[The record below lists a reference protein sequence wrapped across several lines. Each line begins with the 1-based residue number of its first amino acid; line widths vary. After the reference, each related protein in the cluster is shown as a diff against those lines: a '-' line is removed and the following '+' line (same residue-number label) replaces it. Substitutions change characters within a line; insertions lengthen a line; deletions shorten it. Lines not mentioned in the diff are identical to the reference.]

1 MKIKS
6 NKAIYRLYQK
16 PLLILSLLVL
26 SITSFGAKVS
36 TPTFTPN
43 GGTFTTVV
51 SVTITTTTVGA
62 TIRYTTDNSTPSTT
76 NGIIYTGPISLA
88 NSCTLR
94 AIAYKTGM
102 TNSNVLSRDF
112 LITKVIAPTMSPAA
126 GAYSSPQSVAISTL
140 TTGASIRY
148 TLDGST
154 PSSTIG
160 TLYTAPVAIGSNLT
174 LKAIAY
180 KTGLT
185 NSNVSS
191 SVYTISCTAPTFN
204 PVAGT
209 YNGSQSVSILSSTI
223 GAGIRYTTDG
233 SNPSSTVGTL
243 YSSPVVIGANTT
255 LKAIAYKINMNPS
268 PISSAAYSIKC
279 SSPVFS
285 PIAGTY
291 STVQNVSITSATA
304 GTTIRFTTDGSTPSQ
319 SNGTVYSS
327 SVVISTTTNLQAI
340 AYKTGNLDSDISIG
354 AYTILSPTEAPVFS
368 PSPGTYAA
376 APNVSIT
383 SATVGATIRYTTDGT
398 EPSQSNGIVYSAP
411 ILISSTTTLKA
422 IAYKTGNSDSNVSS
436 GLYTILYVTEAPV
449 FSPTAGTY
457 DSPQNIAI
465 TSATADATI
474 RYSTDGS
481 TPSSTSGLIYSA
493 PIPMNTSGTLKA
505 IAYKSGILDSP
516 VSVGN
521 YLIQNPDTDGDGVQD
536 SDDDYPTDAS
546 KAFNNNYPASGFA
559 SLAFEDL
566 WPSTGDYDF
575 NDLVLNYNFQLVTNA
590 QNNVVEMNAEFLVV
604 AVGASIKNGFGFQI
618 DALTPNQISSV
629 SGQSISGTY
638 INRNPNGTE
647 ANQSKAVIIVIDD
660 VNTVLHRAGGSMFN
674 TVDNGYTGTANAV
687 KINIVLTVPLPIN
700 TLGTAPFNPFL
711 IKALDRSLEIHLPN
725 QVPTN
730 LANTA
735 IFGTFNDASSPS
747 TGQYYKTIKN
757 LPWVIN
763 IPEPFNYTFEGV
775 QILEGHL
782 RFGEWA
788 ESAGVLYPDWYQNNT
803 GNRDL
808 SKIYK

>member
-1 MKIKS
+1 MRIKK
-6 NKAIYRLYQK
+6 NKAINSIYQK
-16 PLLILSLLVL
+16 LFLILSLLVL
-26 SITSFGAKVS
+26 SIATFGAKVS
-36 TPTFTPN
+36 SPTFSPN
-43 GGTFTTVV
+43 GGTFTTPV
-51 SVTITTTTVGA
+51 SVAIATTTVGA
-62 TIRYTTDNSTPSTT
+62 TIRYTTDNSTPSAT
-76 NGIIYTGPISLA
+76 NGIVYTGAIVLS

-102 TNSNVLSRDF
+102 TASNVLAKNF
-112 LITKVIAPTMSPAA
+112 LITKVVAPTMSPAA
-126 GAYSSPQSVAISTL
+126 GSYSSPQSVTLSSL
-140 TTGASIRY
+140 TTGVSIRY
-148 TLDGST
+148 TTDGST

-160 TLYTAPVAIGSNLT
+160 TLYSAPVIIGANLT

-185 NSNVSS
+185 NSDVSW
-191 SVYTISCTAPTFN
+191 SVYTISCAQPTFN

-209 YNGSQSVSILSSTI
+209 YNGSQTVSILSTTI
-223 GAGIRYTTDG
+223 GVSIRYTTDG
-233 SNPSSTVGTL
+233 TTPSSTVGTV
-243 YSSPVVIGANTT
+243 YSSPVVISENTT
-255 LKAIAYKINMNPS
+255 IKAIAYKIDMNPS

-279 SSPVFS
+279 ASPVFS
-285 PIAGTY
+285 PVAGTY
-291 STVQNVSITSATA
+291 STSQNVSITSATV
-304 GTTIRFTTDGSTPSQ
+304 GSTIRYTNDGSVPSQ
-319 SNGTVYSS
+319 SNGNVYSS
-327 SVVISTTTNLQAI
+327 SINISAATNLQAI
-340 AYKTGNLDSDISIG
+340 AYKTGNLDSDITSG
-354 AYTILSPTEAPVFS
+354 SYTILSPTEPPIFS
-368 PSPGTYAA
+368 PLPGTYSM
-376 APNVSIT
+376 PQSVSIS
-383 SATVGATIRYTTDGT
+383 SATIGATIRYTTDGT
-398 EPSQSNGIVYSAP
+398 TPSQSIGTVYSSAVP
-411 ILISSTTTLKA
+411 ISATSTLKA
-422 IAYKTGNSDSNVSS
+422 IAYKTGNSDSNITS
-436 GLYTILYVTEAPV
+436 GLYTILFVTESPI
-449 FSPTAGTY
+449 FSPAAGTY
-457 DSPQNIAI
+457 DSPQNVAI
-465 TSATADATI
+465 TSATTDATI
-474 RYSTDGS
+474 RYTTDGS
-481 TPSSTSGLIYSA
+481 TPSSTSGSIYSS
-493 PIPMNTSGTLKA
+493 PIQMNTSGTLKA

-516 VSVGN
+516 VNAGN

-536 SDDDYPTDAS
+536 SDDDYPTSAS

-590 QNNVVEMNAEFLVV
+590 QNNVVEINAEFLVV

-618 DALTPNQISSV
+618 DALTPNQLSSV

-638 INRNPNGTE
+638 INRNANGTE
-647 ANQSKAVIIVIDD
+647 ANQLKAVIIVMDD

-674 TVDNGYTGTANAV
+674 TVDNGYAGTADAV
-687 KINIVLTVPLPIN
+687 KINIVLAVPLPIN

-711 IKALDRSLEIHLPN
+711 IKALDRSLEIHLSN
-725 QVPTN
+725 QVPTD

-747 TGQYYKTIKN
+747 SGQYYKTIKN
-757 LPWVIN
+757 LPWAIN

-788 ESAGVLYPDWYQNNT
+788 ESAGVSYPDWYQNNT

>member
-26 SITSFGAKVS
+26 SITAFGAKVS

-51 SVTITTTTVGA
+51 SVTIATTTVGA

-76 NGIIYTGPISLA
+76 NGIVYTGAIVLS

-102 TNSNVLSRDF
+102 ANSNILTKNF
-112 LITKVIAPTMSPAA
+112 LITKALAPTMSPAA
-126 GAYSSPQSVAISTL
+126 GAYSSPQSVTLSSL

-148 TLDGST
+148 TTDGST

-160 TLYTAPVAIGSNLT
+160 TLYSAPVAIGANLT

-191 SVYTISCTAPTFN
+191 GIYTISCTAPTFN

-223 GAGIRYTTDG
+223 GASIRYTTDG

-340 AYKTGNLDSDISIG
+340 AYKTGNLDSDISSG
-354 AYTILSPTEAPVFS
+354 SYTILSPTEAPVFS

-383 SATVGATIRYTTDGT
+383 SATVGVTIRYTTDGT
-398 EPSQSNGIVYSAP
+398 TPSQSNGIVYSAP

-436 GLYTILYVTEAPV
+436 GLYTLLYVTEAPV

-481 TPSSTSGLIYSA
+481 TPSSTSGLIYSS
-493 PIPMNTSGTLKA
+493 PILMNTSGTLKA

-536 SDDDYPTDAS
+536 SDDDYPTNAS

-590 QNNVVEMNAEFLVV
+590 QNNVVEINAEFLVV

-618 DALTPNQISSV
+618 NALTPNQISSV

-638 INRNPNGTE
+638 INRNANGTE
-647 ANQSKAVIIVIDD
+647 ANQSKAVIIVMDD

-674 TVDNGYTGTANAV
+674 TVDNGYTGTADAV
-687 KINIVLTVPLPIN
+687 KINIVLAVPLPIN

-711 IKALDRSLEIHLPN
+711 IKALDRSLEIHLSN

-747 TGQYYKTIKN
+747 SGQYYKTIKN
-757 LPWVIN
+757 LPWAIN

-788 ESAGVLYPDWYQNNT
+788 ESAGVSYPDWYQNNT